1 MKNTPNMTWK
11 HTQHDTKTHQQDMKT
26 QQQDMK
32 TQQLD
37 MKTHQQKIAFTQV
50 LKPALISLLQPKDFV
65 HWMWWW

>member
-1 MKNTPNMTWK
+1 MK
-11 HTQHDTKTHQQDMKT
+11 TQQQDMKT

-37 MKTHQQKIAFTQV
+37 MKTHQQKTAFTQI